1 LEYTRSIVK
10 FNFSLESPKT
20 VETLVQRRGVRLLV
34 ETGGVSILLF
44 MRFQI
49 TKAVEV

>member
-1 LEYTRSIVK
+1 VK